1 MPWPVCRI
9 IPSAFRLQPA
19 ADFTLEVNR
28 TALPS
33 LMDPGIDWLYLS
45 PVLGVEWKRG
55 PTTGTTS
62 SAPHTWLTPAAA
74 KSGCET

>member
-45 PVLGVEWKRG
+45 TVLGVEEGSNHGYDVVG
-55 PTTGTTS
+55 PTHVVDTRCGEIG
-62 SAPHTWLTPAAA
+62 L
-74 KSGCET
+74 